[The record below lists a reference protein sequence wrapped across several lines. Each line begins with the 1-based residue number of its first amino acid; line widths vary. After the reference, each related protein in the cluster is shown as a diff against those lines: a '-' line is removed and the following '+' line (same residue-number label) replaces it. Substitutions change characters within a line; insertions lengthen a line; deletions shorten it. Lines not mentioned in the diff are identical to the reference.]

1 MVTTAR
7 FSAGTRVIVRIRK
20 DKDYFEAPAN
30 VAHSAE
36 DGMGLMFYKES
47 TESLLVLLKWL
58 KQAKESIAKWSE
70 KRRSQRIALSI
81 PVVLHRRPPEGP
93 PFSEMT
99 QTLVVNAHG
108 ALTALVEKVA
118 PEQNLV
124 MQNTASGEQK
134 DCRVVYI
141 KKELSG
147 PTRVAVEFAQAAPKF
162 WRILDPPADWSA

>member
-1 MVTTAR
+1 
-7 FSAGTRVIVRIRK
+7 
-20 DKDYFEAPAN
+20 
-30 VAHSAE
+30 
-36 DGMGLMFYKES
+36 MGLMFHKES

-58 KQAKESIAKWSE
+58 KQAKESIAWSE
-70 KRRSQRIALSI
+70 KRRSKRIALSI

-118 PEQNLV
+118 PEQKLV

-134 DCRVVYI
+134 ECRVVSV

-147 PTRVAVEFAQAAPKF
+147 PTRVAVEFTEAAPKF
-162 WRILDPPADWSA
+162 WRIAHPPADWTA

>member
-1 MVTTAR
+1 
-7 FSAGTRVIVRIRK
+7 
-20 DKDYFEAPAN
+20 
-30 VAHSAE
+30 
-36 DGMGLMFYKES
+36 MGLMFHKES

-58 KQAKESIAKWSE
+58 KQAKQSNAATSDQITKSKWSE

-81 PVVLHRRPPEGP
+81 PVILHRRPPEGP
-93 PFSEMT
+93 PFSETT

-118 PEQNLV
+118 PEQKLV

-134 DCRVVYI
+134 ECRVVSV

-147 PTRVAVEFAQAAPKF
+147 PTRVAVEFTEAVPKF
-162 WRILDPPADWSA
+162 WRIAYPPADWGITA